1 MKFFKIFFVFV
12 FSFLFFNNIAKADYI
27 LDENQF
33 FGSGGVGWC
42 RTATST
48 TQGSYMY
55 YTPTTDLYIN
65 QISFI
70 GGQNKTPTQN
80 IDLTLKIQNAT
91 TSPIVYCTS
100 YYTQLSGSVSHYIR
114 TFNFDNCHL
123 TASTT
128 YWFYLSGVCYT
139 GYSGASFYNSTSVK
153 SNSGFGILNS
163 SDVWTEGTG
172 DYAFVI
178 NGNYNLS
185 GGGSTSCGDCI
196 CESSGGSSATTST
209 STIINAE
216 FLDNQDIGKISS
228 VSGIDD
234 NGITY
239 TIYNLPYFLF
249 KFIFIILI
257 FTFITSITL
266 IILKIKK

>member
-33 FGSGGVGWC
+33 FGAGGIGWC

-100 YYTQLSGSVSHYIR
+100 YYTQLSGSVSRYIR

-123 TASTT
+123 TASST

-139 GYSGASFYNSTSVK
+139 GYSGSSIYNSTSVK
-153 SNSGFGILNS
+153 SNSGFGILND

-196 CESSGGSSATTST
+196 CSGGSGATTST
-209 STIINAE
+209 STLITSE
-216 FLDNQDIGKISS
+216 FLGGQDIGKISAI
-228 VSGIDD
+228 SGTDES
-234 NGITY
+234 GITY
-239 TIYNLPYFLF
+239 TIYSYPNLLF
-249 KFIFIILI
+249 RFILSVLGLSLAVCCLLI
-257 FTFITSITL
+257 FFK
-266 IILKIKK
+266 LKK